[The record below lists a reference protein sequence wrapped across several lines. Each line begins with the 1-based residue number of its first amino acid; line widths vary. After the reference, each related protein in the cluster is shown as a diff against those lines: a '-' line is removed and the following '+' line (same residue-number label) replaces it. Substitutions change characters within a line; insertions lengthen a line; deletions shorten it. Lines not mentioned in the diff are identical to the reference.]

1 MRGGQFCLNA
11 CFPKI
16 NPTANNTTIGIIIL
30 KYPFTIIRIK
40 TTIPKVFT
48 IGARE
53 LSMRATLLIITTLI
67 NFFRVSLD
75 NTILLP

>member
-1 MRGGQFCLNA
+1 MRGGQFNLNA

-16 NPTANNTTIGIIIL
+16 SPTANNTTIGIIIL

-40 TTIPKVFT
+40 ATIPKTFT

-53 LSMRATLLIITTLI
+53 LSMRAILLIITTLI